1 MRTLLTRIA
10 PLALSLGLFL
20 PVALA
25 EDPPKAPPPPD
36 LGDLTFHA
44 MDKNGDGRV
53 SEDEHAAASK
63 TMFETMDTNKDG
75 KVTAEEMTVAAEKLT
90 GKKSMPSGLTA
101 AEKIK
106 GWDKDGDGALSAAE
120 HAAGVQ
126 ARFKVIDHDMD
137 HYLSADEAAGARLKM
152 GMPPK
157 APPAPPPSPEK

>member
-75 KVTAEEMTVAAEKLT
+75 KVTAEEMTAAQPKVT
-90 GKKSMPSGLTA
+90 GHKASAGDMDSA
-101 AEKIK
+101 DKIK
-106 GWDKDGDGALSAAE
+106 AIDADGDGVLSAKE
-120 HAAGVQ
+120 HAGGSRAMFAKMDRNHDGKLTRGEFNAGH
-126 ARFKVIDHDMD
+126 AKLMAKR
-137 HYLSADEAAGARLKM
+137 
-152 GMPPK
+152 
-157 APPAPPPSPEK
+157 